1 MKTTQVT
8 YGIQR
13 SAERSTAKYA
23 YDKAEVTITLEEGD
37 TVEQAFDSAKAQCDA
52 ALERADHVE
61 TDHKL
66 RTLMSSERG
75 RDRLRQFLKTVE

>member
-1 MKTTQVT
+1 MKTTQIT
-8 YGIQR
+8 YGMQR
-13 SAERSTAKYA
+13 SADRSTAKYA

-52 ALERADHVE
+52 ALVRADRVE
-61 TDHKL
+61 TDDKL

-75 RDRLRQFLKTVE
+75 RERLRNFLKTVE